1 MTSFPS
7 LFHPGVLLHRPVN
20 LETAGDHHH
29 DLGEKISSLY
39 CSTLSIL
46 HFFLLSLLLGSIHNV
61 SFALSQSHCS
71 QHCQQ
76 WVTSILLMSS
86 WNGMEWPSLHTGQVV
101 GATGPGH
108 ARARVTWQA
117 FRVIAVGAGQRVGLV
132 CAPPPCGAAGPACPP
147 GWWVQRWLRC
157 SPSGPRP
164 ALPADVIEPGVLLL
178 LYLLMLKC

>member
-7 LFHPGVLLHRPVN
+7 LLHPGVLLQRPVN
-20 LETAGDHHH
+20 LKTAGDNHH
-29 DLGEKISSLY
+29 DFGEKISSLC

-86 WNGMEWPSLHTGQVV
+86 WNGMEWPSLHTGP
-101 GATGPGH
+101 GSRRYRPGTGPCPSYM
-108 ARARVTWQA
+108 
-117 FRVIAVGAGQRVGLV
+117 AGIPCHCSWGWPAGWTGVAPRHLV
-132 CAPPPCGAAGPACPP
+132 ELPACPP
-147 GWWVQRWLRC
+147 GWRVQRWLRC

-178 LYLLMLKC
+178 LYLLTLKC

>member
-7 LFHPGVLLHRPVN
+7 LLHPGVLLQRPVN
-20 LETAGDHHH
+20 LKTAGDNHH
-29 DLGEKISSLY
+29 DFGEKISSLC

-86 WNGMEWPSLHTGQVV
+86 WTGMEWPSLHTGP
-101 GATGPGH
+101 GSRRYRPGTGPCPSYM
-108 ARARVTWQA
+108 
-117 FRVIAVGAGQRVGLV
+117 AGIPCHCSWGWPAGWTGV
-132 CAPPPCGAAGPACPP
+132 AP
-147 GWWVQRWLRC
+147 RH
-157 SPSGPRP
+157 
-164 ALPADVIEPGVLLL
+164 LLEL
-178 LYLLMLKC
+178 LGQLAPQGGGYKDG